1 MKLGVTK
8 SWASPASTVVVAA
21 AFAFILPVVSGDVE
35 STLAR
40 CCALGANWA
49 RDDKTCAEFPTPVTG
64 EPSEHQSICLTAAA
78 ICCLR
83 LYREEQCEKGK
94 QAAQKGHDCRVPA
107 ALGGEYY
114 KDCCEGCKLGLVSGS
129 MALSCSFR
137 SLQFGFPWDVAYT
150 QCCTQLHPQLP
161 VLPREQ
167 PERVHDNTLL
177 YPGSSSPVAD
187 SDNLCLLFRDQLCA
201 HICVPAVGSYT
212 CQCHPG
218 FTLSVDKKTCLQQ
231 EPIDRCADNDAC
243 EHICRDTGIAI
254 VCACDPGYRLADDER
269 SCDDLDECSLGLHSC
284 TPGVQVC
291 FNQEGSY
298 ACVNPDGSLTVPWV
312 TPSTTGP
319 VSRGPL
325 AVGLGQGNHILSA
338 TDPQDYL
345 SGSPGR
351 CPTGYRYNTRSRVC
365 DDVDECVTV
374 PGLCGR
380 GGLCS
385 NTIGS
390 YTCTQLPPDTCPPG
404 YRFDMPL
411 QSCRDIDE
419 CSEGLDN
426 CKRSSHLCI
435 NIQGSFAC
443 QELKDTTS
451 CPAGYKYNDV
461 NKACEDVNECAEAS
475 LVCREDEV
483 CRNTIGAYDCEIEC
497 DQGFQYSS
505 GLETCVDMDECT
517 QGGHDCVSGSQV
529 CVNEPGSFRCEDL
542 RDATRIDDDASLLA
556 PRVTG
561 GVNATPA
568 SRSEVQECP
577 VGYGFDLSSRQ
588 CLDIDECEGGV
599 HACNADAERCI
610 NTLGSFRCSKKR
622 CPMGYTKGLNGDC
635 IDIDECEERNHALC
649 LPGQICVNTPGSFE
663 CQVECRDGFRYDPS
677 HPLTCADIDE
687 CSNSPCAPNET
698 CMNTEGSFI
707 CHPGHRH
714 RHEGSR
720 RKGHHGSNRRGSH
733 NDRNGVSNN
742 TRTSDRTGA
751 SMPVSVDRIGAS
763 EDHKQTH
770 GPEPCLPGYA
780 RADDASDCEDVDEC
794 ETSPSPCGDEEV
806 CMNHPGGYR
815 CRLPPRIRSCPPG
828 HRFIAADDACVDI
841 NECEERADDCSA
853 SSQTCINSVGSYRC
867 IDRSPTCSFGYRF
880 DSESRE
886 CVDVNECTQAQPP
899 CRPLHICINTRGGFS
914 CRMRV
919 GVPGNHSNNEDSHK
933 FNLHKENRVNFTT
946 VDKFPASHGIIH
958 RRIFQEFP
966 SANSSLTVNSVLDYM
981 KKDYIANDSSSFNAG
996 KSSNTKMPSPQTE
1009 EILFSKKSRNLTE
1022 EGNGLNLQPVIHARK
1037 LNEKRIE
1044 NSNSDMASKNDDNSS
1059 HENSVLFSDQ
1069 RDQTSHLSTHTL
1081 LKKIIREKMYHH
1093 SHIKEDEPV
1102 IDDVHPRMNI
1112 QEAERAQN
1120 ISYPLYSTKYFHRHL
1135 VAGVSEK
1142 EGDLPEVAKPP
1153 TGALVCAPGFRLEM
1167 RTAVCVD
1174 IDECIEERDFCD
1186 VITEVCTNLP
1196 GGYRC
1201 DQQKGGIPFAP
1212 EDSSPDRKLVTF
1224 SKNESLNPNSN
1235 PNLTMI
1241 DQTAFNIDFSDDA
1254 LNSSHRVPIKI
1265 PSLRVP
1271 SALPTRSPH
1280 PDLIEATTLEPA
1292 QSPSLSYTNPISTTP
1307 PPLPSSS
1314 SSPSTAGT
1322 NTPSASCPPG
1332 FHFDVTNDT
1341 CRDVD
1346 ECETSPCM
1354 AEERCRNTLGSFECR
1369 CREGYKL
1376 DSSTSRCKDINEC
1389 QLGTY
1394 DCEESQRCDNTIGS
1408 YTCVRIS
1415 GCGTGY
1421 TLNHN
1426 NGLCEDIDECAEA
1439 GLSNC
1444 RANENCVNLLG
1455 SYICQPK
1462 MLCGR
1467 GFALDE
1473 TGTNCVDIDECA
1485 SGDHECTGGQE
1496 CHNRR
1501 GSYTCQCPTGFRLNR
1516 ARQCQDIDECSTYY
1530 GAACSSNA
1538 VCENTPGS
1546 FLCHCNDG
1554 FEKTDGGRNC
1564 IDIDECA
1571 REVNI
1576 CHHRCINVR
1585 GGYQCI
1591 CNAGYNIAADNRS
1604 CVDVD
1609 ECEETRLR
1617 GKGRLCVGVCDNTP
1631 GSFQCTCPPGYSLQ
1645 PDLRTC
1651 KDNNEC
1657 EREGVC
1663 RGPSEQCIN
1672 TRGSFRCMEI
1682 ACPSGYVRDTTHKS
1696 RCKKRSLYCRQ
1707 DDILCHRQPLSYS
1720 YNFLPLVSNM
1730 SLPTTGQV
1738 DLFTM
1743 RGPLWATSTVRFALE
1758 LESVRSPTGIQPA
1771 VRDSFTLRRTSINQA
1786 VISLQQQLEGP
1797 QEIQLALSMKL
1808 YHGSEYSGSAVAK
1821 LLILISEYDF

>member
-461 NKACEDVNECAEAS
+461 NKACE
-475 LVCREDEV
+475 
-483 CRNTIGAYDCEIEC
+483 
-497 DQGFQYSS
+497 
-505 GLETCVDMDECT
+505 
-517 QGGHDCVSGSQV
+517 
-529 CVNEPGSFRCEDL
+529 
-542 RDATRIDDDASLLA
+542 
-556 PRVTG
+556 
-561 GVNATPA
+561 
-568 SRSEVQECP
+568 
-577 VGYGFDLSSRQ
+577 
-588 CLDIDECEGGV
+588 
-599 HACNADAERCI
+599 
-610 NTLGSFRCSKKR
+610 
-622 CPMGYTKGLNGDC
+622 
-635 IDIDECEERNHALC
+635 
-649 LPGQICVNTPGSFE
+649 
-663 CQVECRDGFRYDPS
+663 
-677 HPLTCADIDE
+677 
-687 CSNSPCAPNET
+687 
-698 CMNTEGSFI
+698 
-707 CHPGHRH
+707 
-714 RHEGSR
+714 
-720 RKGHHGSNRRGSH
+720 
-733 NDRNGVSNN
+733 
-742 TRTSDRTGA
+742 
-751 SMPVSVDRIGAS
+751 
-763 EDHKQTH
+763 
-770 GPEPCLPGYA
+770 
-780 RADDASDCEDVDEC
+780 
-794 ETSPSPCGDEEV
+794 
-806 CMNHPGGYR
+806 
-815 CRLPPRIRSCPPG
+815 
-828 HRFIAADDACVDI
+828 DI

-1426 NGLCEDIDECAEA
+1426 NGLCEDNDECESGKHDCVQLGPQWRCVNTKGSFRCEKKVCPELQFLDPFGECVNVTCPEGYKPHSKSCIDIDECAEA

>member
-886 CVDVNECTQAQPP
+886 CVD
-899 CRPLHICINTRGGFS
+899 
-914 CRMRV
+914 
-919 GVPGNHSNNEDSHK
+919 
-933 FNLHKENRVNFTT
+933 
-946 VDKFPASHGIIH
+946 
-958 RRIFQEFP
+958 
-966 SANSSLTVNSVLDYM
+966 
-981 KKDYIANDSSSFNAG
+981 
-996 KSSNTKMPSPQTE
+996 
-1009 EILFSKKSRNLTE
+1009 
-1022 EGNGLNLQPVIHARK
+1022 
-1037 LNEKRIE
+1037 
-1044 NSNSDMASKNDDNSS
+1044 
-1059 HENSVLFSDQ
+1059 
-1069 RDQTSHLSTHTL
+1069 
-1081 LKKIIREKMYHH
+1081 
-1093 SHIKEDEPV
+1093 
-1102 IDDVHPRMNI
+1102 
-1112 QEAERAQN
+1112 
-1120 ISYPLYSTKYFHRHL
+1120 
-1135 VAGVSEK
+1135 
-1142 EGDLPEVAKPP
+1142 
-1153 TGALVCAPGFRLEM
+1153 
-1167 RTAVCVD
+1167 

-1426 NGLCEDIDECAEA
+1426 NGLCEDNDECESGKHDCVQLGPQWRCVNTKGSFRCEKKVCPELQFLDPFGECVNVTCPEGYKPHSKSCIDIDECAEA

>member
-886 CVDVNECTQAQPP
+886 CVDV
-899 CRPLHICINTRGGFS
+899 
-914 CRMRV
+914 
-919 GVPGNHSNNEDSHK
+919 
-933 FNLHKENRVNFTT
+933 
-946 VDKFPASHGIIH
+946 
-958 RRIFQEFP
+958 
-966 SANSSLTVNSVLDYM
+966 
-981 KKDYIANDSSSFNAG
+981 
-996 KSSNTKMPSPQTE
+996 
-1009 EILFSKKSRNLTE
+1009 
-1022 EGNGLNLQPVIHARK
+1022 
-1037 LNEKRIE
+1037 
-1044 NSNSDMASKNDDNSS
+1044 
-1059 HENSVLFSDQ
+1059 
-1069 RDQTSHLSTHTL
+1069 
-1081 LKKIIREKMYHH
+1081 
-1093 SHIKEDEPV
+1093 
-1102 IDDVHPRMNI
+1102 
-1112 QEAERAQN
+1112 
-1120 ISYPLYSTKYFHRHL
+1120 
-1135 VAGVSEK
+1135 
-1142 EGDLPEVAKPP
+1142 
-1153 TGALVCAPGFRLEM
+1153 
-1167 RTAVCVD
+1167 
-1174 IDECIEERDFCD
+1174 
-1186 VITEVCTNLP
+1186 
-1196 GGYRC
+1196 
-1201 DQQKGGIPFAP
+1201 
-1212 EDSSPDRKLVTF
+1212 
-1224 SKNESLNPNSN
+1224 
-1235 PNLTMI
+1235 
-1241 DQTAFNIDFSDDA
+1241 
-1254 LNSSHRVPIKI
+1254 
-1265 PSLRVP
+1265 
-1271 SALPTRSPH
+1271 
-1280 PDLIEATTLEPA
+1280 
-1292 QSPSLSYTNPISTTP
+1292 
-1307 PPLPSSS
+1307 
-1314 SSPSTAGT
+1314 
-1322 NTPSASCPPG
+1322 
-1332 FHFDVTNDT
+1332 
-1341 CRDVD
+1341 D

-1426 NGLCEDIDECAEA
+1426 NGLCEDNDECESGKHDCVQLGPQWRCVNTKGSFRCEKKVCPELQFLDPFGECVNVTCPEGYKPHSKSCIDIDECAEA

>member
-1 MKLGVTK
+1 MY
-8 SWASPASTVVVAA
+8 
-21 AFAFILPVVSGDVE
+21 
-35 STLAR
+35 
-40 CCALGANWA
+40 
-49 RDDKTCAEFPTPVTG
+49 TPVMYT
-64 EPSEHQSICLTAAA
+64 PVLYTAVMYTPV
-78 ICCLR
+78 
-83 LYREEQCEKGK
+83 LYTPVLYTPVLYTATRG
-94 QAAQKGHDCRVPA
+94 RA
-107 ALGGEYY
+107 AL
-114 KDCCEGCKLGLVSGS
+114 
-129 MALSCSFR
+129 
-137 SLQFGFPWDVAYT
+137 
-150 QCCTQLHPQLP
+150 QL
-161 VLPREQ
+161 
-167 PERVHDNTLL
+167 N
-177 YPGSSSPVAD
+177 
-187 SDNLCLLFRDQLCA
+187 
-201 HICVPAVGSYT
+201 
-212 CQCHPG
+212 
-218 FTLSVDKKTCLQQ
+218 
-231 EPIDRCADNDAC
+231 
-243 EHICRDTGIAI
+243 
-254 VCACDPGYRLADDER
+254 
-269 SCDDLDECSLGLHSC
+269 
-284 TPGVQVC
+284 
-291 FNQEGSY
+291 
-298 ACVNPDGSLTVPWV
+298 
-312 TPSTTGP
+312 
-319 VSRGPL
+319 
-325 AVGLGQGNHILSA
+325 
-338 TDPQDYL
+338 
-345 SGSPGR
+345 
-351 CPTGYRYNTRSRVC
+351 
-365 DDVDECVTV
+365 VDECVTV

-919 GVPGNHSNNEDSHK
+919 
-933 FNLHKENRVNFTT
+933 
-946 VDKFPASHGIIH
+946 
-958 RRIFQEFP
+958 
-966 SANSSLTVNSVLDYM
+966 
-981 KKDYIANDSSSFNAG
+981 
-996 KSSNTKMPSPQTE
+996 
-1009 EILFSKKSRNLTE
+1009 
-1022 EGNGLNLQPVIHARK
+1022 
-1037 LNEKRIE
+1037 
-1044 NSNSDMASKNDDNSS
+1044 
-1059 HENSVLFSDQ
+1059 
-1069 RDQTSHLSTHTL
+1069 
-1081 LKKIIREKMYHH
+1081 
-1093 SHIKEDEPV
+1093 
-1102 IDDVHPRMNI
+1102 
-1112 QEAERAQN
+1112 
-1120 ISYPLYSTKYFHRHL
+1120 
-1135 VAGVSEK
+1135 
-1142 EGDLPEVAKPP
+1142 
-1153 TGALVCAPGFRLEM
+1153 
-1167 RTAVCVD
+1167 D

-1341 CRDVD
+1341 CRGKFKLIFLSQFTLVSSHDDVD

-1426 NGLCEDIDECAEA
+1426 NGLCEDNDECESGKHDCVQLGPQWRCVNTKGSFRCEKKVCPELQFLDPFGECVNVTCPEGYKPHSKSCIDIDECAEA

-1651 KDNNEC
+1651 KAKALYIKALNSLLCITGDTNINDFAADNNEC